1 MKKILFSLLLALPL
15 TAVADTYNY
24 LNLTSTESVQSV
36 ALKTVK
42 KIIFEGTNIKVITTD
57 DQTVEA
63 SLATLSTITF
73 TDIAVG
79 VKDLAQTDRLC
90 IEHGRIVAQGNGLL
104 LLFNA
109 SGQLVRQLPSN
120 DGRHEVNLDGLP
132 RGLYIA
138 KLGNKSVKIL
148 H

>member
-1 MKKILFSLLLALPL
+1 MKKFLLSLLLALPL
-15 TAVADTYNY
+15 TVAADTYNY
-24 LNLTSTESVQSV
+24 LNITSTESVQSV

-42 KIIFEGTNIKVITTD
+42 KIIFEGANIKVITTGN
-57 DQTVEA
+57 QTVEA
-63 SLATLSTITF
+63 PLSTLSKITF

-79 VKDLAQTDRLC
+79 VKDAAQSDRLC

-109 SGQLVRQLPSN
+109 SGQLVRQMPSN
-120 DGRHEVNLDGLP
+120 DGRHEVSLDGLP

-138 KLGNKSVKIL
+138 KLGNRTVKIL